1 MGPRPVSSTRQA
13 LRGNAEGGP
22 RVASVDPDGAVAIH
36 FALPKV
42 DLSRRGTPVRDRS
55 WRVEEKPNA
64 PRLWTTI
71 VVLLLLGVPGA
82 VLRFSGIDVDPVAA
96 AAVFGVGIVAGA
108 FLLSWAAEVAELD
121 VSASLAIALLALIA
135 VLPEYAIEAVLAWDA
150 GSSFDTATGA
160 VTDET
165 SRVAANVTGSNR
177 LLIGLGW
184 SAVILIYWVK
194 RGRVLDMR
202 GEMGLEIAM
211 LTIATAATALI
222 FFVHQVHILLAAGLI
237 VLYVAYLWISSTGE
251 AEEPDLIGAAAL
263 IGSLP
268 TRWRRTMVVFLF
280 VFAAGVILVAAEP
293 FVDSL
298 IETGQSFGI
307 DEFILIQ
314 WVAPLASEAPEIIV
328 AVLFSLRANPVAG
341 LTALISAEV
350 NQLTLLVGSMAVLFS
365 ASAGEI
371 LSFPLDDR
379 QGIEFLLTTAV
390 SVAGLM
396 LVAKRVISWNAG
408 VLLLVLFA
416 AHLFFPDPEDRLRFS
431 FVYFGIALGLAAMD
445 WRRVALLFR
454 EEPQELE

>member
-1 MGPRPVSSTRQA
+1 M
-13 LRGNAEGGP
+13 
-22 RVASVDPDGAVAIH
+22 
-36 FALPKV
+36 
-42 DLSRRGTPVRDRS
+42 
-55 WRVEEKPNA
+55 EEKPNA

-82 VLRFSGIDVDPVAA
+82 VLRFSGIDVDPVAS
-96 AAVFGVGIVAGA
+96 AAVFGLGIVAGA
-108 FLLSWAAEVAELD
+108 FLLSWAAEVAEMD
-121 VSASLAIALLALIA
+121 VSASLAIAVLALIA

-211 LTIATAATALI
+211 LTIATAATAVI

-237 VLYVAYLWISSTGE
+237 VLYVAYLWISSTGD
-251 AEEPDLIGAAAL
+251 AEEPELIGAAAL

-396 LVAKRVISWNAG
+396 LVAKRKIGWNAG

-416 AHLFFPDPEDRLRFS
+416 AHLFFTDPEARLRFS

>member
-1 MGPRPVSSTRQA
+1 MGPRPVSSTGQA

-22 RVASVDPDGAVAIH
+22 RVASVDPDGAATLH

-96 AAVFGVGIVAGA
+96 AAVFGLGIVAGA
-108 FLLSWAAEVAELD
+108 FLLSWAAEVAEMD

-211 LTIATAATALI
+211 LTIATAATAVI

-237 VLYVAYLWISSTGE
+237 VLYVAYLWISSTGD
-251 AEEPDLIGAAAL
+251 AEEPELIGAAAL

-396 LVAKRVISWNAG
+396 LVAKRKIGWNAG

-416 AHLFFPDPEDRLRFS
+416 AHLFFTDPEARLRFS

>member
-1 MGPRPVSSTRQA
+1 M
-13 LRGNAEGGP
+13 
-22 RVASVDPDGAVAIH
+22 
-36 FALPKV
+36 
-42 DLSRRGTPVRDRS
+42 
-55 WRVEEKPNA
+55 EEKLNA

-82 VLRFSGIDVDPVAA
+82 VLRFSGIDVDPVVA
-96 AAVFGVGIVAGA
+96 AAVFGLGIVAGA
-108 FLLSWAAEVAELD
+108 FLLSWAAEVAEMD
-121 VSASLAIALLALIA
+121 VSASLAIAVLALIA
-135 VLPEYAIEAVLAWDA
+135 ILPEYAIEAVLAWDA

-194 RGRVLDMR
+194 RRRVLDVR
-202 GEMGLEIAM
+202 GEMGLEITM
-211 LTIATAATALI
+211 LAIATAATAII
-222 FFVHQVHILLAAGLI
+222 FFVHQVHILLAVGLI
-237 VLYVAYLWISSTGE
+237 ALYVAYLWIGSTRE

-298 IETGQSFGI
+298 VETGQSFGI

-314 WVAPLASEAPEIIV
+314 WIAPLASEAPEIIV
-328 AVLFSLRANPVAG
+328 AVLFTLRANPVAG
-341 LTALISAEV
+341 LTALISSEV

-408 VLLLVLFA
+408 VLLLALFA
-416 AHLFFPDPEDRLRFS
+416 AHLFFTDPEARLRFA

-445 WRRVALLFR
+445 WRRVKLLFR
-454 EEPQELE
+454 EEPHDLE

>member
-1 MGPRPVSSTRQA
+1 M
-13 LRGNAEGGP
+13 
-22 RVASVDPDGAVAIH
+22 
-36 FALPKV
+36 
-42 DLSRRGTPVRDRS
+42 
-55 WRVEEKPNA
+55 EEKLNA
-64 PRLWTTI
+64 PRLWTMI

-82 VLRFSGIDVDPVAA
+82 VVRFSGLDVDPVVA

-108 FLLSWAAEVAELD
+108 FLLSWAAEVAEMD
-121 VSASLAIALLALIA
+121 VSASLAIAVLAFIA

-150 GSSFDTATGA
+150 GSSFDAATGA
-160 VTDET
+160 VTGET

-184 SAVILIYWVK
+184 SAVILIFWFK
-194 RGRVLDMR
+194 RRRVLDMR

-211 LTIATAATALI
+211 LAIATAATAII
-222 FFVHQVHILLAAGLI
+222 FFVGQVHILLAVGLI
-237 VLYVAYLWISSTGE
+237 VLYVGYLWTGSTRE

-268 TRWRRTMVVFLF
+268 TVWRRSMVVFLF

-298 IETGQSFGI
+298 VETGQDFGI

-314 WVAPLASEAPEIIV
+314 WIAPLASEAPEIIV
-328 AVLFSLRANPVAG
+328 AVLFTLRANPAAG
-341 LTALISAEV
+341 LTTLISSGV
-350 NQLTLLVGSMAVLFS
+350 NQLTLLVGSMAVIFS
-365 ASAGEI
+365 VSAGEV

-408 VLLLVLFA
+408 ALLLVLFA
-416 AHLFFPDPEDRLRFS
+416 AHLFFTDPEARLRFA

-445 WRRVALLFR
+445 WNRVRLLFR
-454 EEPQELE
+454 EEAQELRIGPAPMCRR